1 LEDNSIQRKIGE
13 IMIIRLVRTKVRGG
27 KERAWLGNVLRFSD
41 AELRGE
47 FGQQVEAMD
56 EPGFAAKIRGAR

>member
-27 KERAWLGNVLRFSD
+27 KERAWLENVHRFSD
-41 AELRGE
+41 AELREE
-47 FGQQVEAMD
+47 FAQQVEAMD